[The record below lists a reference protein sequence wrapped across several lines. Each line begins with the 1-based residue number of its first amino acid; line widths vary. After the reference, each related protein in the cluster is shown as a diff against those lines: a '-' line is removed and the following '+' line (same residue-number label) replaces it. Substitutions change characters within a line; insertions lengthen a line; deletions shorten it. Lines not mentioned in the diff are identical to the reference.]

1 MPMHYANVST
11 NYAEYPWNQEGSRVP
26 PPLAYKD
33 MPVQPL
39 GNRQAFYDEMIQG
52 CVKYYG
58 TKGYRCLEYEADRIE
73 MTLRQPQS
81 MENYTEMGFK
91 KIRAPENVWKLIK
104 EFWDR
109 NKNDQSNENWPTGN
123 TYSKLLEIYFVVYV
137 SHWVACDLDRVKDLT
152 NLLCAVLLLTSQP
165 LDSSNSYCQYREC

>member
-1 MPMHYANVST
+1 VIDNCSSHLTDRKDRRLNLPPIVLFYYRYQVDVSMPMHYANVST
-11 NYAEYPWNQEGSRVP
+11 NYAEYPWNHVGSRVP
-26 PPLAYKD
+26 PPPEYKD

-58 TKGYRCLEYEADRIE
+58 NKGHRCLEYEADRVE

-81 MENYTEMGFK
+81 MENYTDMGFK

-123 TYSKLLEIYFVVYV
+123 TYSKYYLKFIANC
-137 SHWVACDLDRVKDLT
+137 VAPETMK
-152 NLLCAVLLLTSQP
+152 
-165 LDSSNSYCQYREC
+165 